1 MQIIV
6 PKVALHCCSF
16 KIICSSQ
23 ADLALYEFSSF
34 YHSSLERKTS
44 FESFQKGR
52 DRSDDF
58 GIKETNICNCKII
71 SSVFKLILV
80 LSHGQAGA
88 ERGASVNNKV
98 LNVNMHKISSI
109 SCKLIIDH
117 MNCHSFFATI
127 IPNHK
132 ESVEISEM
140 FSTKVP

>member
-16 KIICSSQ
+16 KIRCSSQ
-23 ADLALYEFSSF
+23 ADLALYEFSS
-34 YHSSLERKTS
+34 LKTS

-117 MNCHSFFATI
+117 MNCHSLFATI

-132 ESVEISEM
+132 QSVEISEM